1 MRKDTKCSGM
11 NHTPHSHKVATSLRA
26 KSKTGTRIYKRSKN
40 GGWNFKTQAGG
51 KVRYFPLGFDK
62 TQALALA
69 DQIRAHLVLHPFREV
84 LAMFNK
90 KAFALTKPKPPTLGQ
105 CLEALAMNQVSAG
118 ITDTTLTGYRQAITR
133 LIKQVIGK
141 VPDDSFDL
149 SLIDEDFIRQ
159 YKNQALSGISDE
171 SKIASRK
178 RTVNS
183 LMRQVKAIFSR
194 PRIFKDYDMEFVES
208 IRSEEFYKKLK
219 KQYHLPAEDLI
230 EKTFDLFANSE
241 GDIFTMLGLSL
252 HFGLRRNEA
261 FHCRREWFD
270 LDGDRARITVAA
282 DRDFR
287 PKGGH
292 EGFTLG
298 SKVIAKSIL
307 NKASGDDLLI
317 TTRADYGRVL
327 FDDLIK
333 KLRSIGWERSSPL
346 HELRKLFGS
355 YVATTEGIYIS
366 QKFLRHAD
374 ASTTNDS
381 YADVMANDNIKAL
394 WVA

>member
-1 MRKDTKCSGM
+1 MELWEPSYELSKSTWSKSEETKIK
-11 NHTPHSHKVATSLRA
+11 NQIL
-26 KSKTGTRIYKRSKN
+26 KN
-40 GGWNFKTQAGG
+40 GPGT
-51 KVRYFPLGFDK
+51 P
-62 TQALALA
+62 
-69 DQIRAHLVLHPFREV
+69 
-84 LAMFNK
+84 K
-90 KAFALTKPKPPTLGQ
+90 KAFFDPKTFI
-105 CLEALAMNQVSAG
+105 N
-118 ITDTTLTGYRQAITR
+118 
-133 LIKQVIGK
+133 
-141 VPDDSFDL
+141 L
-149 SLIDEDFIRQ
+149 S
-159 YKNQALSGISDE
+159 
-171 SKIASRK
+171 
-178 RTVNS
+178 
-183 LMRQVKAIFSR
+183 
-194 PRIFKDYDMEFVES
+194 
-208 IRSEEFYKKLK
+208 
-219 KQYHLPAEDLI
+219 HLPAEDLI
-230 EKTFDLFANSE
+230 EKTFTLFAESE

-298 SKVIAKSIL
+298 SKAIAKSIL

-333 KLRSIGWERSSPL
+333 KLRAVGWERSSPL

-381 YADVMANDNIKAL
+381 YADVMANDKIKAL
-394 WVA
+394 WAA

>member
-1 MRKDTKCSGM
+1 MQEHTKCSGM
-11 NHTPHSHKVATSLRA
+11 NHTPRRYKSGTSLRA
-26 KSKTGTRIYKRSKN
+26 KSKTGTRIYKRSQN
-40 GGWNFKTQAGG
+40 GAWNYKTQVQG
-51 KVRYFPLGFDK
+51 KTKYFPLGLDK
-62 TQALALA
+62 TEALQLA
-69 DQIRAHLVLHPFREV
+69 DQIRAHLILHPFREV
-84 LAMFNK
+84 QKMYNK
-90 KAFALTKPKPPTLGQ
+90 KSFALTKPKPPTLGQ
-105 CLEALAMNQVSAG
+105 CLEALEKNQVSAG

-133 LIKQVIGK
+133 LIKKVEGK
-141 VPDDSFDL
+141 DPDESFDL
-149 SLIDEDFIRQ
+149 SLIDEDFIRK
-159 YKNQALSGISDE
+159 YKNQALAGITDE
-171 SKIASRK
+171 AKIASRK

-183 LMRQVKAIFSR
+183 LMRQVKAVFAR
-194 PRIFKDYDMEFVES
+194 PRIFKDYDMEFVEA

-230 EKTFDLFANSE
+230 EKTFDLFSKSE
-241 GDIFTMLGLSL
+241 GDIFTMIGLSL

-298 SKVIAKSIL
+298 SKVIAKAIL

-333 KLRSIGWERSSPL
+333 KLRAVGWERSSPL

-355 YVATTEGIYIS
+355 YIATTEGIYIS

-381 YADVMANDNIKAL
+381 YADVMANDKIKSL

>member
-1 MRKDTKCSGM
+1 MREHTKCSGM
-11 NHTPHSHKVATSLRA
+11 NHTPPSHKVATALRA

-40 GGWNFKTQAGG
+40 GGWNFKTQAAG
-51 KVRYFPLGFDK
+51 KVRYFPLGFEK

-69 DQIRAHLVLHPFREV
+69 DQIRAHLVLHPFRDV

-90 KAFALTKPKPPTLGQ
+90 KAFALDKPKPPTLGQ
-105 CLEALAMNQVSAG
+105 CLKALEENQVSAG

-141 VPDDSFDL
+141 TPDDSFDL
-149 SLIDEDFIRQ
+149 SLIDEDFIRK
-159 YKNQALSGISDE
+159 YKNQALAGISDE

-183 LMRQVKAIFSR
+183 LMRQVKAVFAR
-194 PRIFKDYDMEFVES
+194 PKIFKDFDMEFVES
-208 IRSEEFYKKLK
+208 IRSEEFYTKLK
-219 KQYHLPAEDLI
+219 KQYRLPPESLI
-230 EKTFDLFANSE
+230 SKTFQLFEESV
-241 GDIFTMLGLSL
+241 GDVYTMLGLSL

-261 FHCRREWFD
+261 FHCRRDWFD
-270 LDGDRARITVAA
+270 LDGDRARITVAS

-298 SKVIAKSIL
+298 SKIIAKSIL
-307 NKASGDDLLI
+307 NKAPGDDLLI

-333 KLRSIGWERSSPL
+333 KLRAIGWERLSPL

-355 YVATTEGIYIS
+355 YIATTEGIYMS

-381 YADVMANDNIKAL
+381 YADVMANDKIKNL
-394 WVA
+394 WAA